1 MCKESGGMNV
11 IKRLGFFVCVF
22 CIIFSLNGCGS
33 SEYSPEE
40 GSVEAAVV
48 ERFSAE
54 GFVVTNV
61 EQADPNEESDIKS
74 AVVSI
79 KTDASDSAIEEY
91 IMSYNWSAGM
101 FDSCE
106 GENDGTKYFVKTL
119 IINDDEYTTDVF
131 IIDNGTDKNGLKN
144 TTVAYNLI
152 KNGKIYIEGTNY
164 DKYKKQQEA
173 AEKKAAEEESR
184 QAEKAQED
192 LKDKLIVDTD
202 GKRVYKVHSTG
213 VITFRGHYT
222 GSGYFIVK
230 VLDANQ
236 DFQDFVCNEIGDY
249 VLEHKALNV
258 GTGTKYIQI
267 EWSNGEWELDWSG
280 TGGN

>member
-1 MCKESGGMNV
+1 M
-11 IKRLGFFVCVF
+11 IKRLGFLVCIF
-22 CIIFSLNGCGS
+22 CIIFSLSGCGS
-33 SEYSPEE
+33 SAYSPEE

-48 ERFSAE
+48 ERFSAD

-61 EQADPNEESDIKS
+61 EQADPNEESNIKS

-91 IMSYNWSAGM
+91 IMSYNWHAGM
-101 FDSCE
+101 FASCK
-106 GENDGTKYFVKTL
+106 GENDGIQYFVKNL
-119 IINDDEYTTDVF
+119 IINDDEYTTEVF
-131 IIDNGTDKNGLKN
+131 VINDGTDKNGIQYS
-144 TTVAYNLI
+144 TAAYNLI
-152 KNGKIYIEGTNY
+152 KNGKVYIEGTNY

-173 AEKKAAEEESR
+173 AEKKASEEASR
-184 QAEKAQED
+184 QAEKAKED

-202 GKRVYKVHSTG
+202 GKSVYKVHSTG
-213 VITFRGHYT
+213 VITFSGHYT
-222 GSGYFIVK
+222 GNGYFIVK

-236 DFQDFVCNEIGDY
+236 DLQDLVCNEIGDY
-249 VLEHKALNV
+249 VLEHKASNV

-267 EWSNGEWELDWSG
+267 ECSNGEWELNWSG